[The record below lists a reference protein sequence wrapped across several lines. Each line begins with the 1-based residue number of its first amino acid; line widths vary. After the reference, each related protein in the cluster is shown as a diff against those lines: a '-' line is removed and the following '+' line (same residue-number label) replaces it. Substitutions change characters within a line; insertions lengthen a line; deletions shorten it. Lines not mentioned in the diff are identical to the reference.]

1 MNTLYITDL
10 DGTLLDPSASVTP
23 RSASLL
29 NEAISGGALF
39 TVATARTPATVAPLL
54 SEIDVRMPVAVMTG
68 AALWNP
74 ADGRYSEVRHI
85 DSDTV
90 RKVLELYA
98 SRGFETFL
106 YELRDNHVEIYHT
119 GKMSRWE
126 RAFMEAREGNP
137 YKTFHRDERGEMV
150 PPPEPA
156 CDVVLM
162 FAMQPAEDVEDIA
175 ARLRAMDAPVVVNN
189 YRDIYSRDAELMEVF
204 GKGATKGEAVARLR
218 KLAGADRTVVFG
230 DHVNDIP
237 MMRHA
242 DVAVAVANAVDEVKE
257 AADIVI
263 GPNTEDSVA
272 RFILEDSRS

>member
-1 MNTLYITDL
+1 MKTLYITDL

-23 RSASLL
+23 RSAALL
-29 NEAISGGALF
+29 NEAIAGGALF

-54 SEIDVRMPVAVMTG
+54 SGIDVRIPVAVMTG

-74 ADGRYSEVRHI
+74 ADGRYSGVRHI
-85 DSDTV
+85 DPDTA
-90 RKVLELYA
+90 REVLDLYA
-98 SRGFETFL
+98 SRGFDTFL

-119 GKMSRWE
+119 GRMSRWE

-137 YKTFHRDERGEMV
+137 YKTFHRDGHGEMV
-150 PPPEPA
+150 LPPLPLR
-156 CDVVLM
+156 DVVLL
-162 FAMQPAEDVEDIA
+162 FAMQPAEAVEDIA
-175 ARLRAMDAPVVVNN
+175 ARLRSMDLPVVVNN
-189 YRDIYSRDAELMEVF
+189 YRDLYSGGAELMEVF

-218 KLAGADRTVVFG
+218 EIAGADRTVVFG
-230 DHVNDIP
+230 DHVNDLP
-237 MMRHA
+237 MMLGA

-263 GPNTEDSVA
+263 GPNTDDSVA